1 MRTYRILLPAVL
13 SAICLIFYFFF
24 SVEYFHP
31 VFSGKNHQTQTL
43 RPWQCVGGCGVV
55 SGGGATGGA
64 VARWIGRGVTGTL
77 VDAEIQA
84 GTKFEMDDGA
94 TGTGAQESRLLNIKL
109 LGHLAKWDLCAALP
123 LNWKIKGSG
132 NLAGGGTQ
140 IGGIGDLNFDVIR
153 KWGSQGQLRTSAN
166 LLFPTG
172 KADVFINKN
181 KILPQSLQ
189 NGRGNY
195 ALSGILDYTIDLN
208 NGFWLLGGGYSAGLF
223 YNKPV
228 AYEYDMENVRIN
240 ATRYQIAWAHS
251 NLASKN
257 DMQAVT
263 ADFASLFVNLAVKQ
277 QKVVHGFGVSLGIP
291 MADNGY
297 TEFLFQGR
305 VPLTIGTSQ
314 QSAQTYAD
322 TVMTLVGWDT
332 LGKEIHSLKYHHPQI
347 LTQAY
352 DSTGGWVVREE
363 FFHPQKMYPE
373 FVFTYSLELM
383 AVDNFPMLF
392 ALSWPI
398 RLGAGRNALYGFA
411 VTGGL
416 KIPVF

>member
-1 MRTYRILLPAVL
+1 MRKYRILLPAVI
-13 SAICLIFYFFF
+13 SATCLTFYFFF
-24 SVEYFHP
+24 GVIHSCTFPFV
-31 VFSGKNHQTQTL
+31 KNQTL

-55 SGGGATGGA
+55 PGGGATGGA
-64 VARWIGRGVTGTL
+64 VARWIGRGVSGTL
-77 VDAEIQA
+77 LDAELQA
-84 GTKFEMDDGA
+84 GTKFEMDDDA
-94 TGTGAQESRLLNIKL
+94 AGTGAQESRLLNVKL
-109 LGHLAKWDLCAALP
+109 LGHLSKWDLDAALP

-140 IGGIGDLNFDVIR
+140 IGGIGDLNFDIIR
-153 KWGSQGQLRTSAN
+153 KWGGQGQLRTSAN

-172 KADVFINKN
+172 KTDVFINKN

-189 NGRGNY
+189 NGRGDY
-195 ALSGILDYTIDLN
+195 VLSGILDYTIDLD

-240 ATRYQIAWAHS
+240 ATKYQIAWAHS

-257 DMQAVT
+257 DMEAVT
-263 ADFASLFVNLAVKQ
+263 ADFSFLFANMAVKQ

-305 VPLTIGTSQ
+305 VPANITAQ
-314 QSAQTYAD
+314 QEAQVYAD
-322 TVMTLVGWDT
+322 TLTKLDSTDVNGN
-332 LGKEIHSLKYHHPQI
+332 EHRSLKYSSPDV
-347 LTQAY
+347 LVKANDTQ
-352 DSTGGWVVREE
+352 GGWVVREKI
-363 FFHPQKMYPE
+363 FHPQKMYPE
-373 FVFTYSLELM
+373 VALSYSLELM
-383 AVDNFPMLF
+383 AVDNFPVLI

-398 RLGAGRNALYGFA
+398 RLGAGRNAFYGFA

>member
-1 MRTYRILLPAVL
+1 MRMYRILLPAVI
-13 SAICLIFYFFF
+13 SAMCLTFYFFF
-24 SVEYFHP
+24 GVIHSCPFPLE
-31 VFSGKNHQTQTL
+31 KNHPSQTL

-55 SGGGATGGA
+55 SGGGATGGV
-64 VARWIGRGVTGTL
+64 VARWIGRGVSGTL
-77 VDAEIQA
+77 LDAELQA

-94 TGTGAQESRLLNIKL
+94 TGTGAQESRLLNVKL

-140 IGGIGDLNFDVIR
+140 IGGVGDLNFDVIR
-153 KWGSQGQLRTSAN
+153 KWGSQGQFRTSLN

-172 KADVFINKN
+172 KTDVFINKN

-195 ALSGILDYTIDLN
+195 ALSGVLDYTIDLDK
-208 NGFWLLGGGYSAGLF
+208 GFWLLGAGYSAGLL
-223 YNKPV
+223 YNKPT
-228 AYEYDMENVRIN
+228 AYEYDMENTRVN
-240 ATRYQIAWAHS
+240 ATQFKPAWARS
-251 NLASKN
+251 GFSSKN
-257 DMQAVT
+257 DMEAIT
-263 ADFASLFVNLAVKQ
+263 ADFASLFANLAVKQ
-277 QKVVHGFGVSLGIP
+277 QRVVHGFGVSLAIP

-305 VPLTIGTSQ
+305 EPANITSQ
-314 QSAQTYAD
+314 QEAQLYAD
-322 TVMTLVGWDT
+322 TLTKLDSTGAN
-332 LGKEIHSLKYHHPQI
+332 GNEYRSLKYSNPDV
-347 LTQAY
+347 LVKANDTQ
-352 DSTGGWVVREE
+352 GGWVVREKT
-363 FFHPQKMYPE
+363 FHPQKMYPE
-373 FVFTYSLELM
+373 IALSYSLELM
-383 AVDNFPMLF
+383 AVDNFPVLF

-398 RLGAGRNALYGFA
+398 RLGAGRNAFYGFA